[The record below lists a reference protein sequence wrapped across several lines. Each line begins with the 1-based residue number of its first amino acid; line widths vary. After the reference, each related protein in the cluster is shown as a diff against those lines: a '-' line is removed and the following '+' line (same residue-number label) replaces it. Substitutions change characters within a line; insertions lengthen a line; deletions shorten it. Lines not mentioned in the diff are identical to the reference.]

1 MRRIGFLILLLLL
14 AGCNL
19 ESFDAVTPP
28 PTATAYVAPTPYRGP
43 TAIVAPTLI
52 GSGSNTGAQTVPGT
66 PVTVIQP
73 TAAPTQQT
81 IPIPQAPAG
90 SQNVIEAFF
99 DNLVIPLISFV
110 YSFVTEGAAT
120 LWLFAGAQGGAL
132 AQLLCCLVPVL
143 VVGGLLLRRLR
154 VGRWRR

>member
-1 MRRIGFLILLLLL
+1 MRRLLLLILLLL

-19 ESFDAVTPP
+19 ETSGLETPA

-52 GSGSNTGAQTVPGT
+52 GAGAQSVVVT
-66 PVTVIQP
+66 PASNSPP
-73 TAAPTQQT
+73 TAVPTQPT

-99 DNLVIPLISFV
+99 DGLVIPVVNFV
-110 YSFVTEGAAT
+110 YTFVTEGAAT
-120 LWLFAGAQGGAL
+120 LWLFAGVQGGAL
-132 AQLLCCLVPVL
+132 TQVICCLGPTL
-143 VVGGLLLRRLR
+143 LIGGLLLRRLR
-154 VGRWRR
+154 IGRWRR